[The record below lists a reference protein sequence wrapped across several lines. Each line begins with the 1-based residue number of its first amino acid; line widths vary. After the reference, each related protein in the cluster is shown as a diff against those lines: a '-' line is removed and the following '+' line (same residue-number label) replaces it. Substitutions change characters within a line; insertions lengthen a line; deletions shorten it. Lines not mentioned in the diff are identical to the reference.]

1 MSSTNWNLSPRDK
14 GALAEAT
21 AAAVGTL
28 SPSFGD
34 AVCKG
39 ALITV
44 ASLTGGETLGIT
56 LSADGT
62 TYGAAIKPIDTA
74 THAAAASAALPNGQY
89 YVDFPFTNI
98 KFTKSAGSANPVN
111 VSYLL
116 FY

>member
-1 MSSTNWNLSPRDK
+1 MSSNSWSISPKDK

-28 SPSFGD
+28 YPSFGD
-34 AVCKG
+34 GCCKG
-39 ALITV
+39 ALITI
-44 ASLTGGETLGIT
+44 ASLAGGETIALT

-89 YVDFPFTNI
+89 WVDYPFTYL
-98 KFTKSAGSANPVN
+98 KVTKSAGSANPVN

-116 FY
+116 YY